1 MKQAK
6 TRPKRAQEV
15 RFWNVIVVDQ
25 DFRAQVA
32 MGAMT
37 MHASNE
43 AVSWV
48 LSSMISMAPDVE
60 HLIKGIMSDLGES
73 LSFP

>member
-1 MKQAK
+1 M
-6 TRPKRAQEV
+6 V
-15 RFWNVIVVDQ
+15 VVDQ
-25 DFRAQVA
+25 DFTQQVA

-37 MHASNE
+37 IHASND

-48 LSSMISMAPDVE
+48 PLSMISMAPDVE

-73 LSFP
+73 LSFL